1 MKISAAVFGWHLKA
15 TDGPKLG
22 AINPP
27 VLKATASGEC
37 THFYVSK
44 RRVHGQ
50 SCHSK
55 ATEVRMSTPW

>member
-1 MKISAAVFGWHLKA
+1 MKTSAVVFGWYLKA

-22 AINPP
+22 PINPP

-37 THFYVSK
+37 THLDVGQ
-44 RRVHGQ
+44 RRVHVQ

-55 ATEVRMSTPW
+55 ATEVSTRW